1 MLATL
6 FGTCFLQGG
15 GQDVVSIGRFK
26 FSSEREDYILWLS
39 PVEEQMN
46 SFTLNLFHVPTF
58 DTFSGH
64 FTTAYISQ
72 LTQKTGSIKDFRTF
86 LNMLKSALTHQSR
99 SVRIEFLTT
108 EEIQALKRGGG
119 AQISAGP
126 AQKCYILLSYSSE
139 FDQVRYPIPLN
150 YIGWFVI
157 TL

>member
-6 FGTCFLQGG
+6 FGTALQHG
-15 GQDVVSIGRFK
+15 DSMERLSIGKFK
-26 FSSEREDYILWLS
+26 FSSEREDYILWLC
-39 PVEEQMN
+39 PAEEHVN

-72 LTQKTGSIKDFRTF
+72 LTQKTGSMKDFRTF
-86 LNMLKSALTHQSR
+86 LNMLKSALAQKSK
-99 SVRIEFLTT
+99 SVKIEFLTT

-119 AQISAGP
+119 AQIPAGP
-126 AQKCYILLSYSSE
+126 AQKCYILLTYSSE

-150 YIGWFVI
+150 YIG
-157 TL
+157 